1 MSAEVRIVILDDHP
15 IFRSGLRQTIDAA
28 PPLKVV
34 GEAADGQAGLAL
46 IEKLKP
52 DVTVLDINMPLMD
65 GLDVLRE
72 VRHKRLPGEFIV
84 LTMHNEESLF
94 NHAVS
99 LGVKGYVLK
108 DSAVS
113 DIVNCIHAVIEGQVY
128 TSPAI
133 TSYLF
138 KRAYGR
144 TDAGDRVPGIDNL
157 TPTERT
163 ILRLIAEYK
172 TSKEIAE
179 QLCIHYR
186 TVENYRSNICTKLNL
201 HGSHALIKFA
211 LQHQGEL

>member
-1 MSAEVRIVILDDHP
+1 MSADRRIIIMDDHP
-15 IFRSGLRQTIDAA
+15 IFRSGLRQTIEAA
-28 PPLKVV
+28 PRLRVI
-34 GEAADGQAGLAL
+34 GEAADGQTGLSL
-46 IEKLKP
+46 IETLKP
-52 DVTVLDINMPLMD
+52 EVTILDINMPVMD

-72 VRHKRLPGEFIV
+72 VRRRRLPGEFIV
-84 LTMHNEESLF
+84 LTMHSEEAMF
-94 NHAVS
+94 NQAVS

-108 DSAVS
+108 DSATT
-113 DIVNCIHAVIEGQVY
+113 DIVNCIHAVLDGQTY

-144 TDAGDRVPGIDNL
+144 GGAGDKLPGLGDL

-201 HGSHALIKFA
+201 RGSHALIKFA
-211 LQHQGEL
+211 LQHQTEL